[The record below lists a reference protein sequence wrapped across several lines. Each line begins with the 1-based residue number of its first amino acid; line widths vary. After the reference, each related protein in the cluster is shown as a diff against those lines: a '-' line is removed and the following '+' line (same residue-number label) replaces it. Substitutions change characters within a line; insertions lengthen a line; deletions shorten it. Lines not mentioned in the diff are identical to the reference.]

1 MVYNFLS
8 TGSNIFFFMVL
19 HLISSSFFYHWKVD
33 LCMAMLNLGDTLVP
47 WRTWKKDNQ
56 NHGGGG
62 FLDGKMVFIWI
73 LYGIFV
79 DFIW

>member
-1 MVYNFLS
+1 MY
-8 TGSNIFFFMVL
+8 
-19 HLISSSFFYHWKVD
+19 
-33 LCMAMLNLGDTLVP
+33 GDVEPGRHPGALTNMEKRQP
-47 WRTWKKDNQ
+47 KSW
-56 NHGGGG
+56 GGG